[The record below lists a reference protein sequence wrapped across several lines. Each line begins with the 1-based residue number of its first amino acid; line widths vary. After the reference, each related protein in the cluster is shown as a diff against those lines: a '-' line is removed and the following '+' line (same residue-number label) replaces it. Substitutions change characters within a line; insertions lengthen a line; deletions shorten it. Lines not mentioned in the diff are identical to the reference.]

1 MGRSAIFNLITIVFV
16 ALAVV
21 WIIYVVMRLA
31 GPPAT
36 DPAAA
41 AFVLPPTLELPTLTP
56 TDTPFPTSTPTDTL
70 TPTITPIPSDTPTPT
85 LSPVPSATIT
95 DTPTVTQPPSE
106 TPTPLATFTP
116 LPSATPTGPSP
127 TAPPTTSPYPFQ
139 LRDGN
144 ILLTQNFANAAGCAW
159 QGLGGQV
166 FGIDGQTPL
175 TGLQVHVFNSEGTV
189 DFFVQTGSNT
199 LYGASGWEQ
208 PVDNVIN
215 TRTYFV
221 ELLSPQGTVI
231 SDRIQVTFPGDCAQ
245 NLALVYFVQTRPF

>member
-127 TAPPTTSPYPFQ
+127 TAPPTISPFPFQ
-139 LRDGN
+139 LREPN
-144 ILLTQNFANAAGCAW
+144 IIFTQNFANAAGCAW

-166 FGIDGQTPL
+166 FGLDGNPL
-175 TGLQVHVFNSEGTV
+175 PGLQIHVFGGDGTA
-189 DFFVQTGSNT
+189 DFFTQSGSNT
-199 LYGASGWEQ
+199 LYGPAGWEQ

-221 ELLSPQGTVI
+221 EVLSAQGTVV
-231 SDRIQVTFPGDCAQ
+231 SDRVQVTFPGDCAQ
-245 NLALVYFVQTRPF
+245 NLALVNFVQTRPL